1 MTQPKHGKARK
12 PAGKTPVPDSG
23 PAPESG
29 TAKPTVSTRA
39 APAQQAMTSSQ
50 MGIAIEW
57 TERRARGWRQWR

>member
-12 PAGKTPVPDSG
+12 PAAKTADTSSVT
-23 PAPESG
+23 A
-29 TAKPTVSTRA
+29 TAAKPSVGTRA

-57 TERRARGWRQWR
+57 TERRARYWKGWR